1 MAGIQD
7 LLQKG
12 ILGDLMVQEP
22 KVPSRQQILN
32 KMFEENPDVD
42 IAAFMN
48 EVKAIDRKSYT
59 PKYIYDKN
67 YQKSPFSL
75 FTDAYDPNSEYKLTK
90 EQLEKQFKDY
100 LNIFDSVRE
109 GKLEL
114 DNIFK
119 SETLSPVGE
128 SLMNN
133 LVNYKDRFGQV
144 QPNSFEDLINM
155 VAPISERI

>member
-1 MAGIQD
+1 
-7 LLQKG
+7 
-12 ILGDLMVQEP
+12 
-22 KVPSRQQILN
+22 
-32 KMFEENPDVD
+32 
-42 IAAFMN
+42 
-48 EVKAIDRKSYT
+48 
-59 PKYIYDKN
+59 IYDKN